1 MKKLAGEL
9 VRVGTRASQLARTQT
24 GHVIDQ
30 LKHHGFHVEE
40 VIISTRGDQKQ
51 TVPISQIGND
61 GVFVRELE
69 KALLEER
76 IDMAVH
82 SLKDLP
88 TAMTPGLEL
97 ACTPPRATPFDVLVS
112 QDGALLHDL
121 PEGARVGTASIR
133 RRLQLQAVRPDLQV
147 VALRGNVDSRL
158 KRIDAGELEAVV
170 LAAAGLER
178 LGLAERITEL
188 LRPPEFWPAV
198 AQGALV
204 IQIKETNKRVREI
217 IKPIHDI
224 ETYLATISERA
235 LLAALAGGC
244 LAPIGSWGKFGV
256 DGDLSLGGC
265 VLSDAGGKVE
275 MLTALSTSQVHDPES
290 ACALGRDVAEKLLD
304 QGAQKLLDSM
314 RDGGK

>member
-158 KRIDAGELEAVV
+158 KRIDAGELDAVV

-204 IQIKETNKRVREI
+204 VQSKETNKRVHEM
-217 IKPIHDI
+217 IKPIHDT
-224 ETYLATISERA
+224 ETHLATVSERA

-275 MLTALSTSQVHDPES
+275 MLTALSTSRVHDPES